1 MHCTSVNPWTV
12 RRAARA
18 TLGGV
23 TTEPGAAP
31 ALAPAPAAAVIT
43 RGLGK
48 RYGEVTALADLDL
61 IVPERSVVGF
71 LGPNGAGK
79 TTAMKLL
86 VGLARPSSG
95 SATVVGLDVRTQSAE
110 VRSRIGYLAQE
121 PRFYEHLSARETLRF
136 VARFFY
142 TGPEAAVEERIDAL
156 LTLVGL
162 QAKADR
168 PIRGFSGGERQRLG
182 IAQASVNEPDLLL
195 MDEPAAS
202 LDPAGRQA
210 VLEIIGR
217 LREHTTV
224 FFSTHILDDVQRVA
238 DRVAILDRGRLVAY
252 DETPA
257 LLAGDGATTFELA
270 LRGPLAAVEAA
281 LAAEPWAEA
290 VERGGDAPMRT
301 AAVEP
306 GRHEPG
312 SASDGALESTLY
324 VRAHDVAAAEAR
336 LLPVALGVPGTIVT
350 RYQRRSFE
358 LEEVFLRLVD
368 GAREQRKT
376 TRGDH
381 VSDAT
386 DADRDAGTASRAR
399 RGPG

>member
-1 MHCTSVNPWTV
+1 MGVPGQPGTPP
-12 RRAARA
+12 AA
-18 TLGGV
+18 
-23 TTEPGAAP
+23 
-31 ALAPAPAAAVIT
+31 AAAVIT

-48 RYGEVTALADLDL
+48 RYGDVTALADLDL
-61 IVPERSVVGF
+61 VVPERSVVGF

-95 SATVVGLDVRTQSAE
+95 SAQVVGLDVRTQSAE

-142 TGPEAAVEERIDAL
+142 TGPEAAVERRIDTL
-156 LTLVGL
+156 LALVGL
-162 QAKADR
+162 QGKADR

-217 LREHTTV
+217 LRERTTV

-238 DRVAILDRGRLVAY
+238 DRVAILDRGHLVAY

-257 LLAGDGATTFELA
+257 LLAGDGASTFELA

-281 LAAEPWAEA
+281 LVAEPWVEA
-290 VERGGDAPMRT
+290 VERGGDAGMPATDVGSSRDERGG
-301 AAVEP
+301 AA
-306 GRHEPG
+306 
-312 SASDGALESTLY
+312 DGALEGTLY

-368 GAREQRKT
+368 GAREQRKAA
-376 TRGDH
+376 RGDH

-399 RGPG
+399 RGAA

>member
-1 MHCTSVNPWTV
+1 M
-12 RRAARA
+12 
-18 TLGGV
+18 
-23 TTEPGAAP
+23 
-31 ALAPAPAAAVIT
+31 IT

-48 RYGEVTALADLDL
+48 RYGDVTALADLDL
-61 IVPERSVVGF
+61 VVPERSVVGF

-95 SATVVGLDVRTQSAE
+95 SAQVVGLDVRTQSAE

-142 TGPEAAVEERIDAL
+142 TGPEAAVERRIDRL
-156 LTLVGL
+156 LALVGL
-162 QAKADR
+162 QGKADR

-195 MDEPAAS
+195 MDEPAAA

-217 LREHTTV
+217 LRERTTV

-238 DRVAILDRGRLVAY
+238 DRVAILDRGHLVAY

-257 LLAGDGATTFELA
+257 LLAGDGASTFELA

-281 LAAEPWAEA
+281 LVAEPWVEA
-290 VERGGDAPMRT
+290 VERGGDARMPATDVRSSQDERGG
-301 AAVEP
+301 AA
-306 GRHEPG
+306 
-312 SASDGALESTLY
+312 DGALEGTLY
-324 VRAHDVAAAEAR
+324 VRAHDVAAAEAQ

-368 GAREQRKT
+368 GAREQRKA

-386 DADRDAGTASRAR
+386 DADRDAGTASGAR
-399 RGPG
+399 RGAA

>member
-1 MHCTSVNPWTV
+1 M
-12 RRAARA
+12 
-18 TLGGV
+18 
-23 TTEPGAAP
+23 
-31 ALAPAPAAAVIT
+31 IT

-48 RYGEVTALADLDL
+48 RYGDVTALADLDL
-61 IVPERSVVGF
+61 VVPERSVVGF

-95 SATVVGLDVRTQSAE
+95 SAQVVGLDVRTQSAE

-142 TGPEAAVEERIDAL
+142 TGPEAAVERRIDRL
-156 LTLVGL
+156 LALVGL
-162 QAKADR
+162 QGKADR

-195 MDEPAAS
+195 MDEPAAA

-217 LREHTTV
+217 LRERTTV

-238 DRVAILDRGRLVAY
+238 DRVAILDRGHLVAY

-257 LLAGDGATTFELA
+257 LLAGDGASTFELA

-281 LAAEPWAEA
+281 LVAEPWVEA
-290 VERGGDAPMRT
+290 VERGSDARMPATDVGSSQDERGG
-301 AAVEP
+301 AA
-306 GRHEPG
+306 
-312 SASDGALESTLY
+312 DGALEGTLY
-324 VRAHDVAAAEAR
+324 VRAHDVAAAEAQ

-368 GAREQRKT
+368 GAREQRKA

-386 DADRDAGTASRAR
+386 DADRDAGTASGAR
-399 RGPG
+399 RGAA